1 MVDEQDPKS
10 STSASHVRQT
20 ILLALLALAVVA
32 LVYEYG
38 VARPKSLAAWDA
50 VSELLN
56 SNYDQPGEVTNTNET
71 VQAAIGKPPART
83 RTEDEGKKRVE
94 IYEWRRGIPILV
106 YSFLVF
112 YDNKED
118 GRILL
123 NAALAERLPSRREKN
138 LAQ

>member
-10 STSASHVRQT
+10 SASTSYVRQT

-83 RTEDEGKKRVE
+83 EDEGEKRVE
-94 IYEWRRGIPILV
+94 IYEWRRGIPILA
-106 YSFLVF
+106 YSFRVT

-123 NAALAERLPSRREKN
+123 NAALAERLPSRREKK